1 MSEEEF
7 AKMRHDAFL
16 SLRQSVHAV
25 LEENAPW
32 PIRVVIED
40 GEVLQIGP
48 EEIAKRLEEHRT
60 SNESVRCALVA
71 LEETTNEY

>member
-25 LEENAPW
+25 LEKNSPW

-60 SNESVRCALVA
+60 SNE
-71 LEETTNEY
+71 